1 MALAFR
7 SGLFNIG
14 GQGQVIMG
22 CVGGALVGFLIPLPV
37 GLHLLAALL
46 GAALGGGLLG
56 LIVGVL
62 KARTGAHE
70 VIVTI
75 MLNYVAFYFLQ
86 WLIGRKG
93 VHDPTRTDAISRK
106 VDASARLPLV
116 SSGQL
121 RLDLGLPIA
130 LAAAAAIAWLLER
143 STAGFE
149 LRAVGAN
156 PDAARTAGI
165 SVGRSYVLAMTTA
178 GALAGLGGGM
188 LVLSTSALGNTFALT
203 GQVAGSVGFDG
214 ITVALLGRGRPW
226 GVVASAVLF
235 GALRAGGNRMSL
247 VAHVGIDLV
256 TVIQALIVIF
266 IAAPALVRAIFRLRA
281 SRAGAVATGLAKG
294 W

>member
-1 MALAFR
+1 MQH
-7 SGLFNIG
+7 SGR
-14 GQGQVIMG
+14 V
-22 CVGGALVGFLIPLPV
+22 VV
-37 GLHLLAALL
+37 
-46 GAALGGGLLG
+46 LG

-86 WLIGRKG
+86 WLINRKG